1 MSNEITPLSADEIG
15 VTLNRQE
22 ITGSLCRTLAADPLI
37 GTTVILFPA
46 ELEESSNKMDIRIY
60 AGNLNKATTQEELT
74 ALFTQAGTVNSVDL
88 VMDKATG
95 LSKGFAFI
103 SMPDQAEADKAIS
116 MFNAYTLADCE
127 LKVNIAK
134 PRVEHA

>member
-1 MSNEITPLSADEIG
+1 M
-15 VTLNRQE
+15 
-22 ITGSLCRTLAADPLI
+22 
-37 GTTVILFPA
+37 
-46 ELEESSNKMDIRIY
+46 RIY

-74 ALFTQAGTVNSVDL
+74 ALFTQAGTVSSVDL
-88 VMDKATG
+88 VMDKVSG

-116 MFNAYTLADCE
+116 MFNDYSLADNV

>member
-1 MSNEITPLSADEIG
+1 MSNEITPPSTSEIG

-22 ITGSLCRTLAADPLI
+22 ITGSLCRTLTADPLI

-116 MFNAYTLADCE
+116 MFNAYSLADSA